1 MGNPQLQWELSR
13 SLDSSL
19 SVARGVIQASTS
31 DNVQTLALLAS
42 ERFGATLAI
51 CPETCRK
58 VEAQIIRLQT
68 PTSAVVSFLSAV
80 VGYSKDDCAS
90 QLARSLAGV
99 QFIALATALLSIGSP
114 YHAGEALAHM
124 LRISAADKT
133 LLPPARHLKDLL
145 ASIEHK
151 CVPMKFPDMVSGWS
165 KILVDS
171 APTTLEDRTFWK
183 ADYFVPNSAGIAGLV
198 DAFRQLSR
206 VGNATSIMLKT
217 AGCTAWVAAF
227 TQWCLGVPPS
237 TYQDNGRAILVQP
250 KSDVTIIAIKDTK
263 GCSSLEITI
272 HRSMGNPSDLI
283 TADLSGKAWSG
294 LISIEAYGQLLLR
307 QFDFDFGTAHRAVT
321 QSLPYAMKQI
331 VTMLRVSNL
340 NRFGHSSEHHHKSK
354 VDDYDG
360 YFELPEEVAR
370 LAAYPFP
377 HDVAISNILFR
388 MLGIS
393 DPPVSNK
400 LPALEEGLMV
410 TDLPLVRLHLEGVR
424 RSCICRTCSSRALVF
439 EACKIVEF
447 MVKLSEFAAD
457 VLLLSLFESPEALLV
472 YNGKHPTS
480 NLSYEIR
487 QILTTGKPSVV
498 PLKYVLQAA
507 LSVVGHDVADDLTQD
522 VWVLSCYKGQ
532 AVYPKLF
539 ETYLIQDSG
548 YLTLSWAPGLMRY
561 DGEVYSKAIGDR
573 GAGQILDYP
582 RPNNMATKAVNQFIN
597 LVPDQRLVWRVIR
610 EDGFLRINVGIE
622 EDGTWMSMIHSPLT
636 MLMCLSSAIITR
648 SCPHSADEP
657 LKTPDK
663 WSQYAE
669 PSQPFGLRE
678 MARHPGFISVVAAE
692 GNDGLRMCA
701 LGFNDG
707 RFSCVIRNGTCISC
721 CLEICRMASYLVIIC

>member
-1 MGNPQLQWELSR
+1 MTSPQLQWELSR

-31 DNVQTLALLAS
+31 DNVQTLALLAC

-99 QFIALATALLSIGSP
+99 QFIALATVLLTIGSP

-151 CVPMKFPDMVSGWS
+151 CVPLKFPDMVSGWS
-165 KILVDS
+165 KILLDS
-171 APTTLEDRTFWK
+171 AQTTPEDRTFWK
-183 ADYFVPNSAGIAGLV
+183 ADYFVPNSEGIAGLV

-206 VGNATSIMLKT
+206 VGNATSITLKT

-331 VTMLRVSNL
+331 VTMLRL
-340 NRFGHSSEHHHKSK
+340 SELKGGIDRSVEPGKWHHM
-354 VDDYDG
+354 
-360 YFELPEEVAR
+360 PEEAAR

-377 HDVAISNILFR
+377 HDVAMSNILFR

-393 DPPVSNK
+393 DAPVSNK
-400 LPALEEGLMV
+400 LPPLVEGLMV
-410 TDLPLVRLHLEGVR
+410 TDLPLIRLYLEGVR
-424 RSCICRTCSSRALVF
+424 RSCICETCYSTGLMF
-439 EACKIVEF
+439 KACKIVEF
-447 MVKLSEFAAD
+447 MVMLSDFAAV

-472 YNGKHPTS
+472 YNVKRPTS

-573 GAGQILDYP
+573 GAGQTLDYR
-582 RPNNMATKAVNQFIN
+582 RPNDMATKAVTHFIN
-597 LVPDQRLVWRVIR
+597 LVPDQRLVWRVTR

-622 EDGTWMSMIHSPLT
+622 VDGTWISMIHSPMT
-636 MLMCLSSAIITR
+636 MLINLSFALVTR

-657 LKTPDK
+657 LKTPEK
-663 WSQYAE
+663 WCQYAE
-669 PSQPFGLRE
+669 PSQPFE
-678 MARHPGFISVVAAE
+678 SSVHVKDPTFVNVVAAE
-692 GNDGLRMCA
+692 GNDGLRMYA
-701 LGFNDG
+701 LGICNNTFP
-707 RFSCVIRNGTCISC
+707 SVIRDGTCIAC
-721 CLEICRMASYLVIIC
+721 CLEICRIAGYPAIIC